1 MTTKPGTS
9 RRTTTGALP
18 SSSIQARRVSKRL
31 GRGARAADDL
41 DDLDELRRVEE
52 VEAGEALGPLQLA
65 AHLVDRERRRVRGQD
80 RVGRREL
87 LGPREDRA
95 LRLDLLDDGLDDE
108 LGAGER
114 LVEIGGHRDGLPRPL
129 ARGLQA
135 LLAPSREADRR
146 TPVREDARDSGTHGS
161 GADDRNFTGQ
171 GHSRRLTERGS
182 PECAT

>member
-1 MTTKPGTS
+1 MTTKPRHVEADDD
-9 RRTTTGALP
+9 RRLAELLHPGSQGLE
-18 SSSIQARRVSKRL
+18 RV

-65 AHLVDRERRRVRGQD
+65 AHLVDRERRRVGGQD
-80 RVGRREL
+80 RAGRREL

-108 LGAGER
+108 LGARER
-114 LVEIGGHRDGLPRPL
+114 LVEIGGHRDGLPCPL

-135 LLAPSREADRR
+135 LLAPSHEADRR

>member
-9 RRTTTGALP
+9 SRTTTGALP
-18 SSSIQARRVSKRL
+18 SSSIQALSVSKRL

-52 VEAGEALGPLQLA
+52 VETGEALGPLQLA

-108 LGAGER
+108 
-114 LVEIGGHRDGLPRPL
+114 
-129 ARGLQA
+129 AR
-135 LLAPSREADRR
+135 RR
-146 TPVREDARDSGTHGS
+146 
-161 GADDRNFTGQ
+161 
-171 GHSRRLTERGS
+171 
-182 PECAT
+182 

>member
-1 MTTKPGTS
+1 MVSTT
-9 RRTTTGALP
+9 R
-18 SSSIQARRVSKRL
+18 
-31 GRGARAADDL
+31 
-41 DDLDELRRVEE
+41 
-52 VEAGEALGPLQLA
+52 
-65 AHLVDRERRRVRGQD
+65 
-80 RVGRREL
+80 
-87 LGPREDRA
+87 
-95 LRLDLLDDGLDDE
+95 

-135 LLAPSREADRR
+135 LLAPSREANRR
-146 TPVREDARDSGTHGS
+146 TPVREDARDPGTHGS